1 MSDRLIV
8 EPDFAGPVPAKP
20 LAVAQPVEKAVPR
33 RATLRL
39 NHGNSAT
46 QQAEGPAA

>member
-8 EPDFAGPVPAKP
+8 EPDFAGPVLAEP
-20 LAVAQPVEKAVPR
+20 LAVAQPVEKALPR

-39 NHGNSAT
+39 NHGNCAM
-46 QQAEGPAA
+46 QPAAAQG